1 MSELRIDTTNLMAD
15 AVGDEHG
22 VTAADEAWLAEE
34 CTRVHAE
41 IDAARAAGGLEFF
54 DLPQR
59 EESIS
64 ECEALAADRRGRFED
79 LVVLGIGGS
88 ALGTIAVHRALAVPG
103 SGTPRLHV
111 LDNVDPEWIHR
122 ALTELDPKTTLVNV
136 ISKSGGTAET
146 ASQFLIFRNWLRSAL
161 GDAYRDHL
169 VVTTD
174 VEKGVLRKI
183 ARAEKLASLPVP
195 DGVGGRFS
203 VLTPVGLF
211 PLAMTGVDIRG
222 VLAGAAAMAERCSIG
237 DPVANPAYRHGGLM
251 HALER
256 RKGKPIHV
264 LMPYAQAL
272 LDLADWFRQLW
283 AESLGKRLDR
293 DGNEVFVGPTPVK
306 ALGATD
312 QHSQLQLYAAG
323 PFDKVLTFL
332 GVDTFRDDVP
342 IPNDYPEEEGFA
354 YLGGKSLAT
363 LLDAERRGTAVAL
376 TEAKRPNST
385 IQFPTIDAGSVGE
398 FLMLMEAQ
406 TAYVGGLLN
415 IDAFDQPGVEASKIA
430 AYALLGRK
438 GYEQRRAEI
447 EARLGG
453 G

>member
-15 AVGDEHG
+15 AVGEEHG

-41 IDAARAAGGLEFF
+41 LEAARASGGLEFF
-54 DLPQR
+54 ELPHR
-59 EESIS
+59 EESIA
-64 ECEALAADRRGRFED
+64 EVEALAAERRGRFQD
-79 LVVLGIGGS
+79 VVVLGIGGS
-88 ALGTIAVHRALAVPG
+88 ALGTIAVHRALA
-103 SGTPRLHV
+103 SSSADTPHLHV
-111 LDNVDPEWIHR
+111 LDNVDPEWIHD
-122 ALTELDPKTTLVNV
+122 ALGKLDPKTTLVNV

-146 ASQFLIFRNWLRSAL
+146 ASQFLIFRDWLRRAL

-183 ARAEKLASLPVP
+183 SRAEKLASLPVP

-211 PLAMTGVDIRG
+211 PLAMADIDIRG
-222 VLAGAAAMAERCSIG
+222 VLAGAAAMATRCKIG
-237 DPVANPAYRHGGLM
+237 DPVENPAYRHGGLM
-251 HALER
+251 HVLER
-256 RKGKPIHV
+256 RRGKPIHV

-283 AESLGKRLDR
+283 AESLGKRVDR

-312 QHSQLQLYAAG
+312 QHSQLQLYAEG
-323 PFDKVLTFL
+323 PFDKVITFL
-332 GVDTFRDDVP
+332 GVEKFRTDVE
-342 IPNDYPEEEGFA
+342 IPNDYPDEEGFA

-385 IQFPTIDAGSVGE
+385 IHFPTIDAAGVGE

-430 AYALLGRK
+430 AYALLGRA
-438 GYEQRRAEI
+438 GYEERRAEI